1 MNFLMLRLMRQN
13 FELNGVYMEQQT
25 ALLESLIKRPLHK
38 NRRSAIDYYGE
49 DYMDKL
55 LKVTG
60 GRVLHDYIAPRFTL
74 AKRHR
79 R

>member
-1 MNFLMLRLMRQN
+1 MTNQTHKFQN
-13 FELNGVYMEQQT
+13 QKQVLTPVDEEHF
-25 ALLESLIKRPLHK
+25 HK

-60 GRVLHDYIAPRFTL
+60 GRVLHDYVRPRFTL
-74 AKRHR
+74 PRKYR

>member
-1 MNFLMLRLMRQN
+1 MNNQTKKPQDPRQFLTPMDEEHFN
-13 FELNGVYMEQQT
+13 
-25 ALLESLIKRPLHK
+25 K
-38 NRRSAIDYYGE
+38 NRRSARDHYGE

>member
-1 MNFLMLRLMRQN
+1 MVNTRHKFQN
-13 FELNGVYMEQQT
+13 PKQSYK
-25 ALLESLIKRPLHK
+25 IH
-38 NRRSAIDYYGE
+38 RSAIDYYGE

-60 GRVLHDYIAPRFTL
+60 GRVLHDYVTPPLNINRLTNRFTL
-74 AKRHR
+74 PKKYR

>member
-1 MNFLMLRLMRQN
+1 MDEEHFN
-13 FELNGVYMEQQT
+13 
-25 ALLESLIKRPLHK
+25 K
-38 NRRSAIDYYGE
+38 NRRSARDHYGE